1 MLFDEYA
8 EKLYGIN
15 TQEGTAQAADEDD
28 DSLDIEASIRKEIGS
43 LKAPREKGADQIFKE
58 IRTKEDC
65 LLFMRTNPPVKPVEL
80 VKYICTDIKSSAD
93 GKTRKTR
100 YLNRLTPVT
109 IMGRATMS
117 GVEDVARQ
125 VLSEHFVLRPAEE
138 QSETG
143 KTGSPQGQEASP
155 EYSYA
160 IRPSLRNHNLLKRDD
175 VIHRIASLVDPRHKV
190 SLGNPDKVIL
200 VDIYQTVCGMSIVD
214 GDWDELKRYNLTELY
229 NQAEKT
235 KTPAVQDTTEDKSS
249 SAGSDG

>member
-1 MLFDEYA
+1 MRYETPLPVRSSLRGTDLLADQYA

-143 KTGSPQGQEASP
+143 KTGRPQGQEASP
-155 EYSYA
+155 EYSVGYGRA
-160 IRPSLRNHNLLKRDD
+160 SPSLHC
-175 VIHRIASLVDPRHKV
+175 SLTLARP
-190 SLGNPDKVIL
+190 
-200 VDIYQTVCGMSIVD
+200 VCHSA
-214 GDWDELKRYNLTELY
+214 LTP
-229 NQAEKT
+229 QPQSAE
-235 KTPAVQDTTEDKSS
+235 
-249 SAGSDG
+249 AG